1 MTAVDRIEE
10 RSVLCQLIE
19 KALACKACL
28 TEVVD
33 FALAYHDEDLSI
45 IVEKLS
51 VAMKVPFAL
60 FWIVFHVI
68 YSVPI
73 CLSVFPFLDVF
84 QNDCPLSK
92 VNYQNMINFFL
103 LEI

>member
-60 FWIVFHVI
+60 
-68 YSVPI
+68 SVYCFSCYILRPN
-73 CLSVFPFLDVF
+73 LFVHFFLLDVF
-84 QNDCPLSK
+84 QNVCH
-92 VNYQNMINFFL
+92 F
-103 LEI
+103 